1 MSGIFAGHTRIKQI
15 LLGTT
20 PIREV
25 RVGGELVWAYNLIG
39 DDFDRDDVDNSL
51 GPNWTNIGP
60 SGDRLLS
67 IENQAARVYMPD
79 GLLGGFWDARL
90 AMSRWNAGTAVEDD
104 GYVEVRPTSRGDN
117 ASWWAGGGFASAVL
131 GRCNASGGLTHGVG
145 VNLFAG
151 FATLMIAVNGQGIY
165 VSAGYPFQPGNR
177 IRVTYTGRTLVMTIN
192 GTTRATWTDTNS
204 STGLGA
210 SYRSL
215 VIAGS
220 AGKDL
225 LGPRRY
231 SPSLDNV
238 VMG

>member
-1 MSGIFAGHTRIKQI
+1 MSGIFAGTTRITQI
-15 LLGTT
+15 MVGDK
-20 PIREV
+20 PVREV
-25 RVGGELVWAYNLIG
+25 RVGSELVWAYNLIG

-51 GPNWTNIGP
+51 GDNWTSIGP
-60 SGDRLLS
+60 STDRLLS
-67 IENQAARVYMPD
+67 IENQVARVYMPD

-90 AMSRWNAGTAVEDD
+90 AMSRWNQSTATSDD

-117 ASWWAGGGFASAVL
+117 ASWMAGGSFASAVL
-131 GRCNASGGLTHGVG
+131 GRCNASGPLTHGVG
-145 VNLFAG
+145 INLYAG
-151 FATLMIAVNGQGIY
+151 TAFIETVVNGTGSL
-165 VSAGYPFQPGNR
+165 VVNGGPFQPGNTVR
-177 IRVTYTGRTLVMTIN
+177 LTYTGRTLVLTVN
-192 GTTRATWTDTNS
+192 GNTRGTWTDTNMV
-204 STGLGA
+204 TGLGP